1 MDSDGL
7 RIRCFFTITKMKNM
21 YITCEELERL
31 EACNS
36 REDWSHACDAIKSV
50 RGQMYPDDWWEKVVE
65 SGLGDRVTSRW
76 GGSSSLTVA
85 TFSNLR
91 EVT

>member
-1 MDSDGL
+1 MN
-7 RIRCFFTITKMKNM
+7 ITKSQ
-21 YITCEELERL
+21 LESL
-31 EACNS
+31 ESCTTPS
-36 REDWSHACDAIKSV
+36 QWGEACDAIKAASESKV
-50 RGQMYPDDWWEKVVE
+50 CLPDDWWEKVVE
-65 SGLGDRVTSRW
+65 SGLMDRVTSRW